1 MENIKLSVLLSCLS
15 VFCACV
21 LPLSAQESVES
32 REPVAS
38 LPDYGEIFEII
49 SNQLPAISEQDLQH
63 AALQGILT
71 EFQSQ
76 IELESNS
83 TKEGEEQDKQASIAK
98 MELIAEKIAYF
109 RLHLISKG
117 LENILREKIESFR
130 IENGAE
136 GIVLDLR
143 YANGSD
149 YDEVLRLAGLFLN
162 DAVAL
167 LDWGSGSQK
176 AVVASPSI
184 QLPLVVLINEST
196 KGAAEALAGALK
208 LIEKAAIIGRPT
220 SGLAMLKKRIPL
232 ESGHV
237 LSIATGKVQLAD
249 GTPITGKGVAPDIE
263 VDISPTEQ
271 AAYFDD
277 PYGELISKEK
287 ESNTERLN
295 EAALMRRQNDSNGT
309 VEIEINVPPE
319 GEQESNSQ
327 PNAIVDPILARG
339 VDLLKGWTIFNR
351 QWNR

>member
-1 MENIKLSVLLSCLS
+1 M
-15 VFCACV
+15 
-21 LPLSAQESVES
+21 
-32 REPVAS
+32 AS

-83 TKEGEEQDKQASIAK
+83 AKEGKEQNKQASIAK
-98 MELIAEKIAYF
+98 MELISEKIAYF

-117 LENILREKIESFR
+117 LEKILREKIESFR

-143 YANGSD
+143 YADGSD

-196 KGAAEALAGALK
+196 KGAAEALAGAFK
-208 LIEKAAIIGRPT
+208 LVEKAAIIGRPT
-220 SGLAMLKKRIPL
+220 SGLAMLRKRIPL

-249 GTPITGKGVAPDIE
+249 GTAITGKGVAPDIE

-277 PYGELISKEK
+277 PYGELSSKEK